1 MNRALLIVAVAIFL
15 LVMTS
20 CDEDDERLAQ
30 FAAESV
36 RQQAE
41 QNREMSQL
49 NREVAQSHQ
58 DLIGLQQN
66 LEEQQVGVN
75 HQRDQLESER
85 HEIAK
90 QRHRDPIIAAAIN
103 NVGLVLACLI
113 PLGLAGYLLY
123 CLRNQKDDPIVTEL
137 LIEEITSDQ
146 PTLLPSPQKDVARI
160 EDQRKPDPPS
170 LTQADADQEEDSP
183 D

>member
-1 MNRALLIVAVAIFL
+1 MNRAFLIVAVAIFL

-36 RQQAE
+36 RQQAG

-49 NREVAQSHQ
+49 NREVAQAHQ
-58 DLIGLQQN
+58 DLVGLQQN
-66 LEEQQVGVN
+66 LEEQQVQVN
-75 HQRDQLESER
+75 HQRDELESER
-85 HEIAK
+85 REIAK

-113 PLGLAGYLLY
+113 PLALAGYLLY
-123 CLRNQKDDPIVTEL
+123 CLRNQDDDEAVGEL
-137 LIEEITSDQ
+137 LIQELTTDR
-146 PTLLPSPQKDVARI
+146 PLLLPLAPGPATDER
-160 EDQRKPDPPS
+160 PS
-170 LTQADADQEEDSP
+170 LSDDGPRPSLPQPESQQS
-183 D
+183 